1 MPDRIAD
8 VIDPNYMIPVYVE
21 RGWASASNCAV
32 DVFIAT
38 GLPIAGEGVS
48 MNLDTYVHFWEGPDD
63 SDDLACLK
71 VAAAG
76 TASYVDM
83 DADACD
89 WSSDPP
95 KGSIAYIIGITFV
108 K

>member
-8 VIDPNYMIPVYVE
+8 VISPNYLIPVYVH
-21 RGWASASNCAV
+21 RDWAAASNCAI
-32 DVFIAT
+32 DVFVAT

-48 MNLDTYVHFWEGPDD
+48 MNLDTHIHLWEGPDD
-63 SDDLACLK
+63 SDDLASLH
-71 VAAAG
+71 VTTAG
-76 TASYVDM
+76 VASYKDM
-83 DADACD
+83 DANTCD

-95 KGSIAYIIGITFV
+95 KGSIVYIIGITFV

>member
-8 VIDPNYMIPVYVE
+8 VIDPNYLIPVYVY
-21 RGWASASNCAV
+21 RDWAAASNCAI

-48 MNLDTYVHFWEGPDD
+48 MNLNTHVHLWEGPDD
-63 SDDLACLK
+63 SDDLACLH
-71 VAAAG
+71 VTAAG
-76 TASYVDM
+76 TATWEDM
-83 DADACD
+83 DGDGCD
-89 WSSDPP
+89 FSSDPP